1 MNLNSEGFLDGLL
14 SFFPNSSVAGFE
26 HLLPYAVELLVSLA
40 IIDIATTWTLY
51 DGQFKLSQ
59 ICTKIIKYGFFFFLV
74 YNLPTMIDM
83 IAESF
88 KIAGLTAAGIDT
100 QADFIMPS
108 ALLDKGFAAC
118 GNVWESYSVTNTP
131 AGTIIVT
138 IIAMALTLG
147 AFFFIALQVL
157 LTQIELYIFAGLAV
171 ILVPFG
177 ALGYTSFLFQRVVSA
192 VFSFSVK
199 LMVMYFLVGLV
210 NANIGDVSNFLATGQ
225 GANGTA
231 QASTLAVMIKHSL
244 SMLTLGLIVWKVP
257 ELAANIMSGNPTFT
271 AGGAIGTMAG
281 LATGTAGKLG
291 AAAGV
296 GKLLGSNV
304 ASSYRENG
312 KLGQA
317 LGKGSL
323 KTLGATLGSYAVNT
337 RIGKAATEGFNQYS
351 DNKANTPPKWFRNFE
366 DNIDNNLRKS
376 IDSNFG
382 KAVNNSIGNAI
393 SAKVAKANSEWIR
406 SGENV
411 QNFGSTEN
419 AKKTSNKND
428 YKF

>member
-1 MNLNSEGFLDGLL
+1 MNLNNDGFLDALL
-14 SFFPNSSVAGFE
+14 GFFAASSTAGFQ
-26 HLLPYAVELLVSLA
+26 HLLPYAAELLISLA

-59 ICTKIIKYGFFFFLV
+59 ICTKIIKYGFFFFLL
-74 YNLPTMIDM
+74 YNLPTMINM
-83 IAESF
+83 ITTSF
-88 KIAGLTAAGIDT
+88 KIAGLTAAGIDHQT
-100 QADFIMPS
+100 NFISPS
-108 ALLDKGFAAC
+108 ALLDKGFSAC

-199 LMVMYFLVGLV
+199 LMVMYFIVGLV

-225 GANGTA
+225 DANGAT
-231 QASTLAVMIKHSL
+231 QASTLSVMIKHSL

-271 AGGAIGTMAG
+271 AGGAIGSMTG
-281 LATGTAGKLG
+281 LATGTAAKLG

-296 GKLLGSNV
+296 GKLAASNFKNDFIQ
-304 ASSYRENG
+304 NG
-312 KLGQA
+312 YQPGNA
-317 LGKGSL
+317 LTSATL
-323 KTLGATLGSYAVNT
+323 KTLGATLGSYAVNS

-351 DNKANTPPKWFRNFE
+351 DNKANTPPKWFRDFE
-366 DNIDNNLRKS
+366 DAHFNN
-376 IDSNFG
+376 
-382 KAVNNSIGNAI
+382 
-393 SAKVAKANSEWIR
+393 
-406 SGENV
+406 
-411 QNFGSTEN
+411 
-419 AKKTSNKND
+419 KK
-428 YKF
+428 

>member
-1 MNLNSEGFLDGLL
+1 MNLNSDAFLDGLL
-14 SFFPNSSVAGFE
+14 NFFTLSSLNGFE
-26 HLLPYAVELLVSLA
+26 HLLPYAVELLISLA

-74 YNLPTMIDM
+74 YNMPTMIDM
-83 IAESF
+83 ITESF
-88 KIAGLTAAGIDT
+88 KIAGLTAAGIDA
-100 QADFIMPS
+100 QANFITPS
-108 ALLDKGFAAC
+108 ALLDKGFSAC

-199 LMVMYFLVGLV
+199 LMVMYFIVGLV

-225 GANGTA
+225 DANGAA
-231 QASTLAVMIKHSL
+231 QASTLSVMIKHSL
-244 SMLTLGLIVWKVP
+244 SMLTLGLIVWKIP
-257 ELAANIMSGNPTFT
+257 ELAANIMSGNPIFT
-271 AGGAIGTMAG
+271 AGGAIGSMTG
-281 LATGTAGKLG
+281 LATAAAGKMG

-304 ASSYRENG
+304 ASSYRDNG
-312 KLGQA
+312 KIGQA

-323 KTLGATLGSYAVNT
+323 KTLGATLGSYAANT
-337 RIGKAATEGFNQYS
+337 RIGRAATEGFNQYS

-366 DNIDNNLRKS
+366 DNMESNLKGSIDNHV
-376 IDSNFG
+376 G
-382 KAVNNSIGNAI
+382 KAVNS
-393 SAKVAKANSEWIR
+393 SVANANSEWAR
-406 SGENV
+406 AGEKV
-411 QNFGSTEN
+411 RNFGNTED
-419 AKKTSNKND
+419 AEKTSNKSD

>member
-1 MNLNSEGFLDGLL
+1 MNLNSDAFLDGLL
-14 SFFPNSSVAGFE
+14 NFFTLSSLNGFE
-26 HLLPYAVELLVSLA
+26 HLLPYAVEVLISLA

-74 YNLPTMIDM
+74 YNMPTMIDM
-83 IAESF
+83 ITESF
-88 KIAGLTAAGIDT
+88 KIAGLTAAGIDA
-100 QADFIMPS
+100 QANFITPS
-108 ALLDKGFAAC
+108 ALLDKGFSAC

-199 LMVMYFLVGLV
+199 LMVMYFIVGLV

-225 GANGTA
+225 DANGAA
-231 QASTLAVMIKHSL
+231 QASTLSVMIKHSL

-271 AGGAIGTMAG
+271 AGGAIGSMTG
-281 LATGTAGKLG
+281 LATAAAGKMG

-304 ASSYRENG
+304 ASSYRDNG
-312 KLGQA
+312 KIGQA

-323 KTLGATLGSYAVNT
+323 KTLGSTLGSYAVNT
-337 RIGKAATEGFNQYS
+337 RIGRAATEGFNQYS
-351 DNKANTPPKWFRNFE
+351 DNKANTPPKWFRDFE
-366 DNIDNNLRKS
+366 DNMDRNLKGSIDNHV
-376 IDSNFG
+376 G
-382 KAVNNSIGNAI
+382 KAVNS
-393 SAKVAKANSEWIR
+393 SVANANSEWAR
-406 SGENV
+406 AGEKV
-411 QNFGSTEN
+411 QNFGNKEDVE
-419 AKKTSNKND
+419 KTSNKHD

>member
-1 MNLNSEGFLDGLL
+1 MNLNSDAFLDGLL
-14 SFFPNSSVAGFE
+14 NFFTLSSLNGFE
-26 HLLPYAVELLVSLA
+26 HLLPYAVELLISLA

-74 YNLPTMIDM
+74 YNMPTMIDM
-83 IAESF
+83 ITESF
-88 KIAGLTAAGIDT
+88 KIAGLTAAGIDA
-100 QADFIMPS
+100 QANFITPS
-108 ALLDKGFAAC
+108 ALLDKGFSAC

-199 LMVMYFLVGLV
+199 LMVMYFIVGLV

-225 GANGTA
+225 DANGAA
-231 QASTLAVMIKHSL
+231 QASTLSVMIKHSL

-271 AGGAIGTMAG
+271 AGGAIGSMTG
-281 LATGTAGKLG
+281 LATAAAGKMG

-304 ASSYRENG
+304 ASSYRDNG
-312 KLGQA
+312 KIGQA

-323 KTLGATLGSYAVNT
+323 KTLGSTLGSYAVNT
-337 RIGKAATEGFNQYS
+337 RIGRAATEGFNQYS
-351 DNKANTPPKWFRNFE
+351 DNKANTPPKWFRDFE
-366 DNIDNNLRKS
+366 DNMDRNLKGSIDNHV
-376 IDSNFG
+376 G
-382 KAVNNSIGNAI
+382 KAVNS
-393 SAKVAKANSEWIR
+393 SVANANSEWAR
-406 SGENV
+406 AGEKV
-411 QNFGSTEN
+411 QNFGNKEDVE
-419 AKKTSNKND
+419 KTSNKHD

>member
-1 MNLNSEGFLDGLL
+1 MNLNNDSFLDGLL
-14 SFFPNSSVAGFE
+14 GFFATSSIAGFQ
-26 HLLPYAVELLVSLA
+26 HLLPYAAELLISLA

-59 ICTKIIKYGFFFFLV
+59 ICTKIIKYGFFFFLL
-74 YNLPTMIDM
+74 YNLPTMINM
-83 IAESF
+83 ITTSF
-88 KIAGLTAAGIDT
+88 KIAGLTAAGIDH
-100 QADFIMPS
+100 QANFISPS
-108 ALLDKGFAAC
+108 ALLDKGFSAC

-199 LMVMYFLVGLV
+199 LMVMYFIVGLV

-225 GANGTA
+225 DANGAA
-231 QASTLAVMIKHSL
+231 QASTLSVMIKHSL

-271 AGGAIGTMAG
+271 AGGAIGSMTG
-281 LATGTAGKLG
+281 LATAAAGKMG

-296 GKLLGSNV
+296 GKLLGSNITS
-304 ASSYRENG
+304 AYRENG
-312 KLGQA
+312 KIGQA

-323 KTLGATLGSYAVNT
+323 KTLGSTLGSYAVNT
-337 RIGKAATEGFNQYS
+337 RIGRAATEGFNQYS
-351 DNKANTPPKWFRNFE
+351 DNKANTPPKWFRDFE
-366 DNIDNNLRKS
+366 DNMDRNIKGSIDNHV
-376 IDSNFG
+376 D
-382 KAVNNSIGNAI
+382 KAVNNS
-393 SAKVAKANSEWIR
+393 VANANSEWAR
-406 SGENV
+406 AGEKV
-411 QNFGSTEN
+411 QNFGNTDN
-419 AKKTSNKND
+419 AEKTSNKND

>member
-1 MNLNSEGFLDGLL
+1 MNLNSDAFLDGLL
-14 SFFPNSSVAGFE
+14 NFFTLSSLNGFE
-26 HLLPYAVELLVSLA
+26 HLLPYAVELLISLA

-74 YNLPTMIDM
+74 YNMPTMIDM
-83 IAESF
+83 ITESF
-88 KIAGLTAAGIDT
+88 KIAGLTAAGIDA
-100 QADFIMPS
+100 QANFITPS
-108 ALLDKGFAAC
+108 ALLDKGFSAC

-138 IIAMALTLG
+138 IIAMALMLG

-199 LMVMYFLVGLV
+199 LMVMYFIVGLV

-225 GANGTA
+225 DANGST
-231 QASTLAVMIKHSL
+231 QASTLSVMIKHSL

-271 AGGAIGTMAG
+271 AGGAIGSMTG
-281 LATGTAGKLG
+281 LATAAAGKMG

-304 ASSYRENG
+304 ASSYRDNG
-312 KLGQA
+312 KIGQA

-323 KTLGATLGSYAVNT
+323 KTLGSTLGSYAVNT
-337 RIGKAATEGFNQYS
+337 RIGRAATEGFNQYS
-351 DNKANTPPKWFRNFE
+351 DNKANTPPKWFRDFE
-366 DNIDNNLRKS
+366 DAHFDN
-376 IDSNFG
+376 
-382 KAVNNSIGNAI
+382 
-393 SAKVAKANSEWIR
+393 
-406 SGENV
+406 
-411 QNFGSTEN
+411 
-419 AKKTSNKND
+419 KK
-428 YKF
+428 

>member
-1 MNLNSEGFLDGLL
+1 MNLNSDAFLDGLL
-14 SFFPNSSVAGFE
+14 NFFTLSSLNGFE
-26 HLLPYAVELLVSLA
+26 HLLPYAVELLISLA

-74 YNLPTMIDM
+74 YNMPTMIDM
-83 IAESF
+83 ITESF
-88 KIAGLTAAGIDT
+88 KIAGLTAAGIDA
-100 QADFIMPS
+100 QANFITPS
-108 ALLDKGFAAC
+108 ALLDKGFSAC

-199 LMVMYFLVGLV
+199 LMVMYFIVGLV

-225 GANGTA
+225 DANGAA
-231 QASTLAVMIKHSL
+231 QASTLSAMIKHSL
-244 SMLTLGLIVWKVP
+244 SMLTLGLIVWKIP

-271 AGGAIGTMAG
+271 AGGVIGSMTG
-281 LATGTAGKLG
+281 LATAAAGKMG

-304 ASSYRENG
+304 ASSYRDNG
-312 KLGQA
+312 KIGQA

-323 KTLGATLGSYAVNT
+323 KTLGATLGSYAANT
-337 RIGKAATEGFNQYS
+337 RIGRAATEGFNQYS

-366 DNIDNNLRKS
+366 DNMESNLKGSIDNHV
-376 IDSNFG
+376 G
-382 KAVNNSIGNAI
+382 KAVNS
-393 SAKVAKANSEWIR
+393 SVANANSEWAR
-406 SGENV
+406 AGEKV
-411 QNFGSTEN
+411 RNFGNTED
-419 AKKTSNKND
+419 AEKTSNKSD

>member
-1 MNLNSEGFLDGLL
+1 MNLNNDGFLDALL
-14 SFFPNSSVAGFE
+14 GFFAASSTAGFQ
-26 HLLPYAVELLVSLA
+26 HLLPYAAELLISLA

-59 ICTKIIKYGFFFFLV
+59 ICTKIIKYGFFFFLL
-74 YNLPTMIDM
+74 YNLPTMINM
-83 IAESF
+83 ITTSF
-88 KIAGLTAAGIDT
+88 KIAGLTAAGIDH
-100 QADFIMPS
+100 QANFISPS
-108 ALLDKGFAAC
+108 ALLDKGFSAC

-199 LMVMYFLVGLV
+199 LMVMYFIVGLV

-225 GANGTA
+225 DANGAA
-231 QASTLAVMIKHSL
+231 QASTLSVMIKHSL

-271 AGGAIGTMAG
+271 AGGAIGSMTG
-281 LATGTAGKLG
+281 LATAAAGKMG

-304 ASSYRENG
+304 ASSYRDNG
-312 KLGQA
+312 KIGQA

-323 KTLGATLGSYAVNT
+323 KTLGSTLGSYAVNT
-337 RIGKAATEGFNQYS
+337 RIGRAATEGFNQYS
-351 DNKANTPPKWFRNFE
+351 DNKANTPPKWFRDFE
-366 DNIDNNLRKS
+366 DAHFDN
-376 IDSNFG
+376 
-382 KAVNNSIGNAI
+382 
-393 SAKVAKANSEWIR
+393 
-406 SGENV
+406 
-411 QNFGSTEN
+411 
-419 AKKTSNKND
+419 KK
-428 YKF
+428 

>member
-1 MNLNSEGFLDGLL
+1 MNLNNDSFLDGLL
-14 SFFPNSSVAGFE
+14 GFFATSSIAGFQ
-26 HLLPYAVELLVSLA
+26 HLLPYAAELLISLA

-59 ICTKIIKYGFFFFLV
+59 ICTKIIKYGFFFFLL
-74 YNLPTMIDM
+74 YNLPTMINM
-83 IAESF
+83 ITTSF
-88 KIAGLTAAGIDT
+88 KIAGLTAAGIDH
-100 QADFIMPS
+100 QANFISPS
-108 ALLDKGFAAC
+108 ALLDKGFSAC

-199 LMVMYFLVGLV
+199 LMVMYFIVGLV

-225 GANGTA
+225 DANGAA
-231 QASTLAVMIKHSL
+231 QASTLSAMIKHSL
-244 SMLTLGLIVWKVP
+244 SMLTLGLIVWKIP

-271 AGGAIGTMAG
+271 AGGVIGSMTG
-281 LATGTAGKLG
+281 LATAAAGKMG

-304 ASSYRENG
+304 ASSYRDNG
-312 KLGQA
+312 KIGQA

-323 KTLGATLGSYAVNT
+323 KTLGATLGSYAANT
-337 RIGKAATEGFNQYS
+337 RIGRAATEGFNQYS

-366 DNIDNNLRKS
+366 DNMESNLKGSIDNHV
-376 IDSNFG
+376 G
-382 KAVNNSIGNAI
+382 KAVNS
-393 SAKVAKANSEWIR
+393 SVANANSEWAR
-406 SGENV
+406 AGEKV
-411 QNFGSTEN
+411 RNFGNTED
-419 AKKTSNKND
+419 AEKTSNKSD

>member
-1 MNLNSEGFLDGLL
+1 MNLNSDAFLDGLL
-14 SFFPNSSVAGFE
+14 NFFTLSSLNGFE
-26 HLLPYAVELLVSLA
+26 HLLPYAVELLISLA

-74 YNLPTMIDM
+74 YNMPTMIDM
-83 IAESF
+83 ITESF
-88 KIAGLTAAGIDT
+88 KIAGLTAAGIDA
-100 QADFIMPS
+100 QANFITPS
-108 ALLDKGFAAC
+108 ALLDKGFSAC

-157 LTQIELYIFAGLAV
+157 LTQIELYIFTGLAV

-199 LMVMYFLVGLV
+199 LMVMYFIVGLV

-225 GANGTA
+225 DANGAA
-231 QASTLAVMIKHSL
+231 QASTLSVMIKHSL
-244 SMLTLGLIVWKVP
+244 SMLTLGLIVWKIP

-271 AGGAIGTMAG
+271 AGGAIGSMTG
-281 LATGTAGKLG
+281 LATAAAGKMG

-304 ASSYRENG
+304 ASSYRDNG
-312 KLGQA
+312 KIGQA

-323 KTLGATLGSYAVNT
+323 KTLGATLGSYAANT
-337 RIGKAATEGFNQYS
+337 RIGRAATEGFNQYS

-366 DNIDNNLRKS
+366 DNMESNLKGSIDNHV
-376 IDSNFG
+376 G
-382 KAVNNSIGNAI
+382 KAVNS
-393 SAKVAKANSEWIR
+393 SVANANSEWAR
-406 SGENV
+406 AGEKV
-411 QNFGSTEN
+411 RNFGNTED
-419 AKKTSNKND
+419 AEKTSNKSD

>member
-1 MNLNSEGFLDGLL
+1 MNLNSDAFLDGLL
-14 SFFPNSSVAGFE
+14 NFFTLSSLNGFE
-26 HLLPYAVELLVSLA
+26 HLLPYAVELLISLA

-74 YNLPTMIDM
+74 YNMPTMIDM
-83 IAESF
+83 ITESF
-88 KIAGLTAAGIDT
+88 KIAGLTAAGIDA
-100 QADFIMPS
+100 QANFITPS
-108 ALLDKGFAAC
+108 ALLDKGFSAC

-157 LTQIELYIFAGLAV
+157 LTQIELYIFVGLAV

-199 LMVMYFLVGLV
+199 LMVMYFIVGLV

-225 GANGTA
+225 DANGAA
-231 QASTLAVMIKHSL
+231 QASTLSVMIKHSL

-271 AGGAIGTMAG
+271 AGGAIGSMTG
-281 LATGTAGKLG
+281 LATAAAGKMG

-304 ASSYRENG
+304 ASSYRDNG
-312 KLGQA
+312 KIGQA

-323 KTLGATLGSYAVNT
+323 KTLGSTLGSYAVNT
-337 RIGKAATEGFNQYS
+337 RIGRAATEGFNQYS
-351 DNKANTPPKWFRNFE
+351 DNKANTPPKWFRDFE
-366 DNIDNNLRKS
+366 DNMDRNLKGSIDNHV
-376 IDSNFG
+376 G
-382 KAVNNSIGNAI
+382 KAVNS
-393 SAKVAKANSEWIR
+393 SVANANSEWAR
-406 SGENV
+406 AGEKV
-411 QNFGSTEN
+411 QNFGNKEDVE
-419 AKKTSNKND
+419 KTSNKHD

>member
-1 MNLNSEGFLDGLL
+1 MNLNSDAFLDGLL
-14 SFFPNSSVAGFE
+14 NFFTLSSLNGFE
-26 HLLPYAVELLVSLA
+26 HLLPYAVELLISLA

-74 YNLPTMIDM
+74 YNMPTMIDM
-83 IAESF
+83 ITESF
-88 KIAGLTAAGIDT
+88 KIAGLTAAGIDA
-100 QADFIMPS
+100 QANFITPS
-108 ALLDKGFAAC
+108 ALLDKGFSAC

-199 LMVMYFLVGLV
+199 LMVMYFIVGLV

-225 GANGTA
+225 DANGAA
-231 QASTLAVMIKHSL
+231 QASTLSVMIKHSL
-244 SMLTLGLIVWKVP
+244 SMLTLGLIVWKIP

-271 AGGAIGTMAG
+271 AGGAIGSMTG
-281 LATGTAGKLG
+281 LATAAAGKMG

-304 ASSYRENG
+304 ASSYRDNG
-312 KLGQA
+312 KIGQA

-323 KTLGATLGSYAVNT
+323 KTLGATLGSYAANT
-337 RIGKAATEGFNQYS
+337 RIGRAATEGFNQYS

-366 DNIDNNLRKS
+366 YNMESNLKGSIDNHV
-376 IDSNFG
+376 G
-382 KAVNNSIGNAI
+382 KAVNS
-393 SAKVAKANSEWIR
+393 SVANANSEWAR
-406 SGENV
+406 AGEKV
-411 QNFGSTEN
+411 RNFGNTED
-419 AKKTSNKND
+419 AEKTSNKSD

>member
-1 MNLNSEGFLDGLL
+1 MNLNSDAFLDGLL
-14 SFFPNSSVAGFE
+14 NFFTLSSLNGFE
-26 HLLPYAVELLVSLA
+26 HLLPYAVELLISLA

-74 YNLPTMIDM
+74 YNMPTMIDM
-83 IAESF
+83 ITESF
-88 KIAGLTAAGIDT
+88 KIAGLTAAGIDA
-100 QADFIMPS
+100 QANFITPS
-108 ALLDKGFAAC
+108 ALLDKGFSAC

-199 LMVMYFLVGLV
+199 LMVMYFIVGLV

-225 GANGTA
+225 DANGAA
-231 QASTLAVMIKHSL
+231 QASTLSVMIKHSL
-244 SMLTLGLIVWKVP
+244 SMLTLGLIVWKIP

-271 AGGAIGTMAG
+271 AGGAIGSMTG
-281 LATGTAGKLG
+281 LATAAAGKMG
-291 AAAGV
+291 AAAGI

-304 ASSYRENG
+304 ASSYRDNG
-312 KLGQA
+312 KIGQA

-323 KTLGATLGSYAVNT
+323 KTLGATLGSYAANT
-337 RIGKAATEGFNQYS
+337 RIGRAATEGFNQYS

-366 DNIDNNLRKS
+366 DNMESNLKGSIDNHV
-376 IDSNFG
+376 G
-382 KAVNNSIGNAI
+382 KAVNS
-393 SAKVAKANSEWIR
+393 SVANANSEWER
-406 SGENV
+406 AGEKV
-411 QNFGSTEN
+411 RNFGNTED
-419 AKKTSNKND
+419 AEKTSNKSD

>member
-1 MNLNSEGFLDGLL
+1 MNLNNDSFLDGLL
-14 SFFPNSSVAGFE
+14 GFFATSSIAGFQ
-26 HLLPYAVELLVSLA
+26 HLLPYAAELLISLA

-59 ICTKIIKYGFFFFLV
+59 ICTKIIKYGFFFFLL
-74 YNLPTMIDM
+74 YNLPTMINM
-83 IAESF
+83 ITTSF
-88 KIAGLTAAGIDT
+88 KIAGLTAAGIDA
-100 QADFIMPS
+100 QANFITPS
-108 ALLDKGFAAC
+108 ALLDKGFSAC

-199 LMVMYFLVGLV
+199 LMVMYFIVGLV

-225 GANGTA
+225 DANGAA
-231 QASTLAVMIKHSL
+231 QASTLSVMIKHSL
-244 SMLTLGLIVWKVP
+244 SMLTLGLIVWKIP

-271 AGGAIGTMAG
+271 AGGAIGSMTG
-281 LATGTAGKLG
+281 LATAAAGKMG
-291 AAAGV
+291 AAAGI

-304 ASSYRENG
+304 ASSYRDNG
-312 KLGQA
+312 KIGQA

-323 KTLGATLGSYAVNT
+323 KTLGATLGSYAANT
-337 RIGKAATEGFNQYS
+337 RIGRAATEGFNQYS

-366 DNIDNNLRKS
+366 DNMESNLKGSIDNHV
-376 IDSNFG
+376 G
-382 KAVNNSIGNAI
+382 KAVNS
-393 SAKVAKANSEWIR
+393 SVANANSEWER
-406 SGENV
+406 AGEKV
-411 QNFGSTEN
+411 RNFGNTED
-419 AKKTSNKND
+419 AEKTSNKSD

>member
-1 MNLNSEGFLDGLL
+1 MNLNNDGFLDALL
-14 SFFPNSSVAGFE
+14 GFFAASSTAGFQ
-26 HLLPYAVELLVSLA
+26 HLLPYAAELLISLA

-59 ICTKIIKYGFFFFLV
+59 ICTKIIKYGFFFFLL
-74 YNLPTMIDM
+74 YNLPTMINM
-83 IAESF
+83 ITTSF
-88 KIAGLTAAGIDT
+88 KIAGLTAAGIDHQT
-100 QADFIMPS
+100 NFISPS
-108 ALLDKGFAAC
+108 ALLDKGFSAC

-199 LMVMYFLVGLV
+199 LMVMYFIVGLV

-225 GANGTA
+225 DANGAA
-231 QASTLAVMIKHSL
+231 QASTLSVMIKHSL

-271 AGGAIGTMAG
+271 AGGAIGSMTG
-281 LATGTAGKLG
+281 LATGTAAKLG

-296 GKLLGSNV
+296 GKLAASNFKNDFIQ
-304 ASSYRENG
+304 NG
-312 KLGQA
+312 YQPGNA
-317 LGKGSL
+317 LTSATL
-323 KTLGATLGSYAVNT
+323 KTLGATLGSYAVNS

-351 DNKANTPPKWFRNFE
+351 DNKANTPPKWFRDFE
-366 DNIDNNLRKS
+366 DAHFNN
-376 IDSNFG
+376 
-382 KAVNNSIGNAI
+382 
-393 SAKVAKANSEWIR
+393 
-406 SGENV
+406 
-411 QNFGSTEN
+411 
-419 AKKTSNKND
+419 KK
-428 YKF
+428 

>member
-1 MNLNSEGFLDGLL
+1 MNLNSDAFLDGLL
-14 SFFPNSSVAGFE
+14 NFFTLSSLNGFE
-26 HLLPYAVELLVSLA
+26 HLLPYAVELLISLA

-74 YNLPTMIDM
+74 YNMPTMIDM
-83 IAESF
+83 ITESF
-88 KIAGLTAAGIDT
+88 KIAGLTAAGIDA
-100 QADFIMPS
+100 QANFITPS
-108 ALLDKGFAAC
+108 ALLDKGFSAC

-199 LMVMYFLVGLV
+199 LMVMYFIVGLV

-225 GANGTA
+225 DANGAA
-231 QASTLAVMIKHSL
+231 QASTLSLMIKHSL

-271 AGGAIGTMAG
+271 AGGAIGSMTG
-281 LATGTAGKLG
+281 LATAAAGKMG

-304 ASSYRENG
+304 ASSYRDNG
-312 KLGQA
+312 KIGQA

-323 KTLGATLGSYAVNT
+323 KTLGSTLGSYAVNT
-337 RIGKAATEGFNQYS
+337 RIGRAATEGFNQYS

-366 DNIDNNLRKS
+366 DNMESNLKGSIDNHV
-376 IDSNFG
+376 G
-382 KAVNNSIGNAI
+382 KAVNS
-393 SAKVAKANSEWIR
+393 SVANANSEWAR
-406 SGENV
+406 AEEKV
-411 QNFGSTEN
+411 RNFGNTED
-419 AKKTSNKND
+419 AEKASNKND

>member
-1 MNLNSEGFLDGLL
+1 MNLNSDAFLDGLL
-14 SFFPNSSVAGFE
+14 NFFTLSSLNGFE
-26 HLLPYAVELLVSLA
+26 HLLPYAVELLISLA

-74 YNLPTMIDM
+74 YNMPTMIDM
-83 IAESF
+83 ITESF
-88 KIAGLTAAGIDT
+88 KIAGLTAAGIDA
-100 QADFIMPS
+100 QANFITPS
-108 ALLDKGFAAC
+108 ALLDKGFSAC

-199 LMVMYFLVGLV
+199 LMVMYFIVGLV

-225 GANGTA
+225 DANGAA
-231 QASTLAVMIKHSL
+231 QASTLSVMIKHSL
-244 SMLTLGLIVWKVP
+244 SMLTLGLIVWKIP

-271 AGGAIGTMAG
+271 AGGAIGSMTG
-281 LATGTAGKLG
+281 LATAAAGKMG

-304 ASSYRENG
+304 ASSYRDNG
-312 KLGQA
+312 KIGQA

-323 KTLGATLGSYAVNT
+323 KTLGATLGSYAANT
-337 RIGKAATEGFNQYS
+337 RIGRAATEGFNQYS

-366 DNIDNNLRKS
+366 DNMESNLKGSIDNHV
-376 IDSNFG
+376 G
-382 KAVNNSIGNAI
+382 KAVNS
-393 SAKVAKANSEWIR
+393 SVANANSEWER
-406 SGENV
+406 AGEKV
-411 QNFGSTEN
+411 RNFGNTED
-419 AKKTSNKND
+419 AEKTSNKSD

>member
-1 MNLNSEGFLDGLL
+1 MNLNSDTFLDGLL
-14 SFFPNSSVAGFE
+14 NFFTVSSLNGFE
-26 HLLPYAVELLVSLA
+26 HLLPYAIELLISLA

-74 YNLPTMIDM
+74 YNMPTMIDM
-83 IAESF
+83 ITESF
-88 KIAGLTAAGIDT
+88 KIAGLTAAGIDS
-100 QADFIMPS
+100 QADFITPS
-108 ALLDKGFAAC
+108 ALLDKGFSAC
-118 GNVWESYSVTNTP
+118 GNVWDSYSVTNTP

-138 IIAMALTLG
+138 VIAMSLTLG

-199 LMVMYFLVGLV
+199 LMIMYFIVGLV

-225 GANGTA
+225 DANGAT
-231 QASTLAVMIKHSL
+231 QASTLSAMIKHSL

-257 ELAANIMSGNPTFT
+257 DLAANVMSGNPTFT
-271 AGGAIGTMAG
+271 VGGAIGSMTG
-281 LATGTAGKLG
+281 VATAAAGKVG
-291 AAAGV
+291 AATGV

-304 ASSYRENG
+304 ASAYRDNG
-312 KLGQA
+312 KIGQS

-323 KTLGATLGSYAVNT
+323 KTIGATLGSYAVNT
-337 RIGKAATEGFNQYS
+337 RIGRAATEGFNQYS
-351 DNKANTPPKWFRNFE
+351 DNKATTPPKWFRDFE
-366 DNIDNNLRKS
+366 ETH
-376 IDSNFG
+376 F
-382 KAVNNSIGNAI
+382 NS
-393 SAKVAKANSEWIR
+393 
-406 SGENV
+406 
-411 QNFGSTEN
+411 
-419 AKKTSNKND
+419 KK
-428 YKF
+428 

>member
-1 MNLNSEGFLDGLL
+1 MNLNNDSFLDGLL
-14 SFFPNSSVAGFE
+14 GFFATSSIAGFQ
-26 HLLPYAVELLVSLA
+26 HLLPYAAELLISLA

-59 ICTKIIKYGFFFFLV
+59 ICTKIIKYGFFFFLL
-74 YNLPTMIDM
+74 YNLPTMINM
-83 IAESF
+83 ITTSF
-88 KIAGLTAAGIDT
+88 KIAGLTAAGIDH
-100 QADFIMPS
+100 QANFISPS
-108 ALLDKGFAAC
+108 ALLDKGFSAC

-199 LMVMYFLVGLV
+199 LMVMYFIVGLV

-225 GANGTA
+225 DANGAA
-231 QASTLAVMIKHSL
+231 QASTLSVMIKHSL

-257 ELAANIMSGNPTFT
+257 ELAANIMSGTPTFT
-271 AGGAIGTMAG
+271 AGGAIGSMTG
-281 LATGTAGKLG
+281 LATGTAAKLG

-296 GKLLGSNV
+296 GKLAASNFKNDFIQ
-304 ASSYRENG
+304 NG
-312 KLGQA
+312 YQPGNA
-317 LGKGSL
+317 LTSATL
-323 KTLGATLGSYAVNT
+323 KTLGATLGSYAVNS

-351 DNKANTPPKWFRNFE
+351 DNKANTPPKWFRDFE
-366 DNIDNNLRKS
+366 DAHFNN
-376 IDSNFG
+376 
-382 KAVNNSIGNAI
+382 
-393 SAKVAKANSEWIR
+393 
-406 SGENV
+406 
-411 QNFGSTEN
+411 
-419 AKKTSNKND
+419 KK
-428 YKF
+428 

>member
-1 MNLNSEGFLDGLL
+1 MNLNNDSFLDGLL
-14 SFFPNSSVAGFE
+14 GFFATSSIAGFQ
-26 HLLPYAVELLVSLA
+26 HLLPYAAELLISLA

-59 ICTKIIKYGFFFFLV
+59 ICTKIIKYGFFFFLL
-74 YNLPTMIDM
+74 YNLPTMINM
-83 IAESF
+83 ITTSF
-88 KIAGLTAAGIDT
+88 KIAGLTAAGIDH
-100 QADFIMPS
+100 QANFISPS
-108 ALLDKGFAAC
+108 ALLDKGFSAC

-199 LMVMYFLVGLV
+199 LMVMYFIVGLV

-225 GANGTA
+225 DANGAA
-231 QASTLAVMIKHSL
+231 QASTLSVMIKHSL

-271 AGGAIGTMAG
+271 AGGAIGSMTG
-281 LATGTAGKLG
+281 LATAAAGKMG

-304 ASSYRENG
+304 ASSYRDNG
-312 KLGQA
+312 KIGQA

-323 KTLGATLGSYAVNT
+323 KTLGSTLGSYAVNT
-337 RIGKAATEGFNQYS
+337 RIGRAATEGFNQYS
-351 DNKANTPPKWFRNFE
+351 DNKANTPPKWFRDFE
-366 DNIDNNLRKS
+366 DNMDRNLKGSIDNHV
-376 IDSNFG
+376 G
-382 KAVNNSIGNAI
+382 KAVNS
-393 SAKVAKANSEWIR
+393 SVANANSEWAR
-406 SGENV
+406 AGEKV
-411 QNFGSTEN
+411 QNFGNKEDVE
-419 AKKTSNKND
+419 KTSNKHD

>member
-1 MNLNSEGFLDGLL
+1 MNLNSDAFLDGLL
-14 SFFPNSSVAGFE
+14 NFFTLSSLNGFE
-26 HLLPYAVELLVSLA
+26 HLLPYAVELLISLA

-74 YNLPTMIDM
+74 YNMPTMIDM
-83 IAESF
+83 ITESF
-88 KIAGLTAAGIDT
+88 KIAGLTAAGIDA
-100 QADFIMPS
+100 QANFITPS
-108 ALLDKGFAAC
+108 ALLDKGFSAC

-199 LMVMYFLVGLV
+199 LMVMYFIVGLV

-225 GANGTA
+225 DTNGAA
-231 QASTLAVMIKHSL
+231 QASTLSVMIKHSL

-271 AGGAIGTMAG
+271 AGGAIGSMTG
-281 LATGTAGKLG
+281 LATAAAGKMG

-304 ASSYRENG
+304 ASSYRDNG
-312 KLGQA
+312 KIGQA

-323 KTLGATLGSYAVNT
+323 KTLGSTLGSYAVNT
-337 RIGKAATEGFNQYS
+337 RIGRAATEGFNQYS
-351 DNKANTPPKWFRNFE
+351 DNKANTPPKWFRDFE
-366 DNIDNNLRKS
+366 DNMDRNLKGSIDNHV
-376 IDSNFG
+376 G
-382 KAVNNSIGNAI
+382 KAVNS
-393 SAKVAKANSEWIR
+393 SVANANSEWAR
-406 SGENV
+406 AGEKV
-411 QNFGSTEN
+411 QNFGNKEDVE
-419 AKKTSNKND
+419 KTSNKHD

>member
-1 MNLNSEGFLDGLL
+1 MNLNSDAFLDGLL
-14 SFFPNSSVAGFE
+14 NFFTLSSLNGFE
-26 HLLPYAVELLVSLA
+26 HLLPYAVELLISLA

-74 YNLPTMIDM
+74 YNMPTMIDM
-83 IAESF
+83 ITESF
-88 KIAGLTAAGIDT
+88 KIAGLTAAGIDA
-100 QADFIMPS
+100 QENFITPS
-108 ALLDKGFAAC
+108 ALLDKGFSAC

-199 LMVMYFLVGLV
+199 LMVMYFIVGLV

-225 GANGTA
+225 DANGAA
-231 QASTLAVMIKHSL
+231 QASTLSVMIKHSL

-257 ELAANIMSGNPTFT
+257 ELAANIMSGTPTFT
-271 AGGAIGTMAG
+271 AGGAIGAMSG
-281 LATGTAGKLG
+281 LATGTAAKLG
-291 AAAGV
+291 AAAGI
-296 GKLLGSNV
+296 GKLAASNLKNDFIQ
-304 ASSYRENG
+304 NG
-312 KLGQA
+312 YQPGNA
-317 LGKGSL
+317 LTSAAL
-323 KTLGATLGSYAVNT
+323 KTLGATLGSYAVNS
-337 RIGKAATEGFNQYS
+337 RVGKAATESFNQYS

-366 DNIDNNLRKS
+366 DNMESNLKGSIDNHV
-376 IDSNFG
+376 G
-382 KAVNNSIGNAI
+382 KAVNS
-393 SAKVAKANSEWIR
+393 SVANANSEWAR
-406 SGENV
+406 AGEKV
-411 QNFGSTEN
+411 RNFGNTED
-419 AKKTSNKND
+419 AEKTSNKSD

>member
-1 MNLNSEGFLDGLL
+1 MNLNNDSFLDGLL
-14 SFFPNSSVAGFE
+14 GFFATSSIAGFQ
-26 HLLPYAVELLVSLA
+26 HLLPYAAELLISLA

-59 ICTKIIKYGFFFFLV
+59 ICTKIIKYGFFFFLL
-74 YNLPTMIDM
+74 YNLPTMINM
-83 IAESF
+83 ITTSF
-88 KIAGLTAAGIDT
+88 KIAGLTAAGIDH
-100 QADFIMPS
+100 QANFISPS
-108 ALLDKGFAAC
+108 ALLDKGFSAC

-199 LMVMYFLVGLV
+199 LMVMYFIVGLV

-225 GANGTA
+225 DANGAA
-231 QASTLAVMIKHSL
+231 QASTLSVMIKHSL
-244 SMLTLGLIVWKVP
+244 SMLTLGLIVWKIP

-271 AGGAIGTMAG
+271 AGGAIGSMTG
-281 LATGTAGKLG
+281 LATGTAAKLG

-296 GKLLGSNV
+296 GKLAASNFKNDFIQ
-304 ASSYRENG
+304 NG
-312 KLGQA
+312 YQPGNA
-317 LGKGSL
+317 LTSATL
-323 KTLGATLGSYAVNT
+323 KTLGATLGSYAVNS

-351 DNKANTPPKWFRNFE
+351 DNKANTPPKWFRDFE
-366 DNIDNNLRKS
+366 DAHFNN
-376 IDSNFG
+376 
-382 KAVNNSIGNAI
+382 
-393 SAKVAKANSEWIR
+393 
-406 SGENV
+406 
-411 QNFGSTEN
+411 
-419 AKKTSNKND
+419 KK
-428 YKF
+428 

>member
-1 MNLNSEGFLDGLL
+1 MNLNSDAFLDGLL
-14 SFFPNSSVAGFE
+14 NFFTLSSLNGFE
-26 HLLPYAVELLVSLA
+26 HLLPYAVELLISLA

-74 YNLPTMIDM
+74 YNMPTMIDM
-83 IAESF
+83 ITESF
-88 KIAGLTAAGIDT
+88 KIAGLTAAGIDA
-100 QADFIMPS
+100 QANFITPS
-108 ALLDKGFAAC
+108 ALLDKGFSAC

-199 LMVMYFLVGLV
+199 LMVMYFIVGLV

-225 GANGTA
+225 DANGAA
-231 QASTLAVMIKHSL
+231 QASTLSVMIKHSL

-271 AGGAIGTMAG
+271 AGGAIGSMTG
-281 LATGTAGKLG
+281 LATAAAGKMG

-304 ASSYRENG
+304 ASSYRDNG
-312 KLGQA
+312 KIGQA

-323 KTLGATLGSYAVNT
+323 KTLGATLGSYAANT
-337 RIGKAATEGFNQYS
+337 RIGRAATEGFNQYS

-366 DNIDNNLRKS
+366 DNMESNLKGSIDNHV
-376 IDSNFG
+376 G
-382 KAVNNSIGNAI
+382 KAVNS
-393 SAKVAKANSEWIR
+393 SVANANSEWAR
-406 SGENV
+406 AGEKV
-411 QNFGSTEN
+411 RNFGNTED
-419 AKKTSNKND
+419 AEKTSNKSD

>member
-1 MNLNSEGFLDGLL
+1 MNLNNDGFLDALL
-14 SFFPNSSVAGFE
+14 GFFAASSTAGFQN
-26 HLLPYAVELLVSLA
+26 LLPYAAELLISLA

-59 ICTKIIKYGFFFFLV
+59 ICTKIIKYGFFFFLL
-74 YNLPTMIDM
+74 YNLPTMINM
-83 IAESF
+83 ITTSF
-88 KIAGLTAAGIDT
+88 KIAGLTAAGIDHQT
-100 QADFIMPS
+100 NFISPS
-108 ALLDKGFAAC
+108 ALLDKGFSAC

-199 LMVMYFLVGLV
+199 LMVMYFIVGLV

-225 GANGTA
+225 DANGAA
-231 QASTLAVMIKHSL
+231 QASTLSVMIKHSL

-257 ELAANIMSGNPTFT
+257 ELAANIMSGTPTFT
-271 AGGAIGTMAG
+271 AGGAIGSMTG
-281 LATGTAGKLG
+281 LATGTAAKLG

-296 GKLLGSNV
+296 GKLAASNFKNDFIQ
-304 ASSYRENG
+304 NG
-312 KLGQA
+312 YQPGNA
-317 LGKGSL
+317 LTSATL
-323 KTLGATLGSYAVNT
+323 KTLGATLGSYAVNS

-351 DNKANTPPKWFRNFE
+351 DNKANTPPKWFRDFE
-366 DNIDNNLRKS
+366 DAHFDN
-376 IDSNFG
+376 
-382 KAVNNSIGNAI
+382 
-393 SAKVAKANSEWIR
+393 
-406 SGENV
+406 
-411 QNFGSTEN
+411 
-419 AKKTSNKND
+419 KK
-428 YKF
+428 

>member
-1 MNLNSEGFLDGLL
+1 MNLNNDSFLDGLL
-14 SFFPNSSVAGFE
+14 GFFATSSIAGFQ
-26 HLLPYAVELLVSLA
+26 HLLPYAAELLISLA

-59 ICTKIIKYGFFFFLV
+59 ICTKIIKYGFFFFLL
-74 YNLPTMIDM
+74 YNLPTMINM
-83 IAESF
+83 ITTSF
-88 KIAGLTAAGIDT
+88 KIAGLTAAGIDH
-100 QADFIMPS
+100 QANFISPS
-108 ALLDKGFAAC
+108 ALLDKGFSAC

-199 LMVMYFLVGLV
+199 LMVMYFIVGLV

-225 GANGTA
+225 DANGAA
-231 QASTLAVMIKHSL
+231 QASTLSVMIKHSL
-244 SMLTLGLIVWKVP
+244 SMLTLGLIVWKIP

-271 AGGAIGTMAG
+271 AGGAIGSMTG
-281 LATGTAGKLG
+281 LATAAAGKMG

-304 ASSYRENG
+304 ASSYRDNG
-312 KLGQA
+312 KIGQA

-323 KTLGATLGSYAVNT
+323 KTLGATLGSYAANT
-337 RIGKAATEGFNQYS
+337 RIGRAATEGFNQYS

-366 DNIDNNLRKS
+366 DNMESNLKGSIDNHV
-376 IDSNFG
+376 G
-382 KAVNNSIGNAI
+382 KAVNS
-393 SAKVAKANSEWIR
+393 SVANANSEWAR
-406 SGENV
+406 AGEKV
-411 QNFGSTEN
+411 RNFGNTED
-419 AKKTSNKND
+419 AEKTSNKSD

>member
-1 MNLNSEGFLDGLL
+1 MNLNSDAFLDGLL
-14 SFFPNSSVAGFE
+14 NFFTLSSLNGFE
-26 HLLPYAVELLVSLA
+26 HLLPYAVELLISLA

-74 YNLPTMIDM
+74 YNMPTMIDM
-83 IAESF
+83 ITESF
-88 KIAGLTAAGIDT
+88 KIAGLTAAGIDA
-100 QADFIMPS
+100 QANFITPS
-108 ALLDKGFAAC
+108 ALLDKGFSAC

-199 LMVMYFLVGLV
+199 LMVMYFIVGLV

-225 GANGTA
+225 DANGAA
-231 QASTLAVMIKHSL
+231 QASTLSVMIKHSL

-257 ELAANIMSGNPTFT
+257 ELAANIMSGTPTFT
-271 AGGAIGTMAG
+271 AGGAIGSMTG
-281 LATGTAGKLG
+281 LATGTAAKLG

-296 GKLLGSNV
+296 GKLAASNFKNDFIQ
-304 ASSYRENG
+304 NG
-312 KLGQA
+312 YQPGNA
-317 LGKGSL
+317 LTSATL
-323 KTLGATLGSYAVNT
+323 KTLGATLGSYAVNS

-351 DNKANTPPKWFRNFE
+351 DNKANTPPKWFRDFE
-366 DNIDNNLRKS
+366 DAHFNN
-376 IDSNFG
+376 
-382 KAVNNSIGNAI
+382 
-393 SAKVAKANSEWIR
+393 
-406 SGENV
+406 
-411 QNFGSTEN
+411 
-419 AKKTSNKND
+419 KK
-428 YKF
+428 

>member
-1 MNLNSEGFLDGLL
+1 MNLNNDSFLDGLL
-14 SFFPNSSVAGFE
+14 GFFATSSIAGFQ
-26 HLLPYAVELLVSLA
+26 HLLPYAAELLISLA

-59 ICTKIIKYGFFFFLV
+59 ICTKIIKYGFFFFLL
-74 YNLPTMIDM
+74 YNLPTMINM
-83 IAESF
+83 ITTSF
-88 KIAGLTAAGIDT
+88 KIAGLTAAGIDHQT
-100 QADFIMPS
+100 NFISPS
-108 ALLDKGFAAC
+108 ALLDKGFSAC

-199 LMVMYFLVGLV
+199 LMVMYFIVGLV

-225 GANGTA
+225 DANGAA
-231 QASTLAVMIKHSL
+231 QASTLSVMIKHSL

-271 AGGAIGTMAG
+271 AGGAIGSMTG
-281 LATGTAGKLG
+281 LATGTAAKLG

-296 GKLLGSNV
+296 GKLAASNFKNDFIQ
-304 ASSYRENG
+304 NG
-312 KLGQA
+312 YQPGNA
-317 LGKGSL
+317 LTSATL
-323 KTLGATLGSYAVNT
+323 KTLGATLGSYAVNS

-351 DNKANTPPKWFRNFE
+351 DNKANTPPKWFRDFE
-366 DNIDNNLRKS
+366 DAHFNN
-376 IDSNFG
+376 
-382 KAVNNSIGNAI
+382 
-393 SAKVAKANSEWIR
+393 
-406 SGENV
+406 
-411 QNFGSTEN
+411 
-419 AKKTSNKND
+419 KK
-428 YKF
+428 

>member
-1 MNLNSEGFLDGLL
+1 MNLNSDAFLDGLL
-14 SFFPNSSVAGFE
+14 NFFTLSSLNGFE
-26 HLLPYAVELLVSLA
+26 HLLPYAVELLISLA

-74 YNLPTMIDM
+74 YNMPTMIDM
-83 IAESF
+83 ITESF
-88 KIAGLTAAGIDT
+88 KIAGLTAAGIDA
-100 QADFIMPS
+100 QANFITPS
-108 ALLDKGFAAC
+108 ALLDKGFSAC
-118 GNVWESYSVTNTP
+118 GNVWKSYSVTNTP

-199 LMVMYFLVGLV
+199 LMVMYFIVGLV

-225 GANGTA
+225 DANGAA
-231 QASTLAVMIKHSL
+231 QASTLSVMIKHSL
-244 SMLTLGLIVWKVP
+244 SMLTLGLIVWKIP

-271 AGGAIGTMAG
+271 AGGAIGSMTG
-281 LATGTAGKLG
+281 LATAAAGKMG

-304 ASSYRENG
+304 ASSYRDNG
-312 KLGQA
+312 KIGQA

-323 KTLGATLGSYAVNT
+323 QTLGATLGSYAANT

-366 DNIDNNLRKS
+366 NNMESNLKGSIDNHV
-376 IDSNFG
+376 G
-382 KAVNNSIGNAI
+382 KAVNS
-393 SAKVAKANSEWIR
+393 SVANANSEWAR
-406 SGENV
+406 AGEKV
-411 QNFGSTEN
+411 RNFGNTED
-419 AKKTSNKND
+419 AEKTSNKSD

>member
-1 MNLNSEGFLDGLL
+1 MNLNSDAFLDGLL
-14 SFFPNSSVAGFE
+14 NFFTLSSLNGFE
-26 HLLPYAVELLVSLA
+26 HLLPYAVELLISLA

-74 YNLPTMIDM
+74 YNMPTMIDM
-83 IAESF
+83 ITESF
-88 KIAGLTAAGIDT
+88 KIAGLTAAGIDA
-100 QADFIMPS
+100 QANFITPS
-108 ALLDKGFAAC
+108 ALLDKGFSAC

-199 LMVMYFLVGLV
+199 LMVMYFIVGLV

-225 GANGTA
+225 DANGAA
-231 QASTLAVMIKHSL
+231 QASTLSVMIKHSL
-244 SMLTLGLIVWKVP
+244 SMLTLGLIVWKIP

-271 AGGAIGTMAG
+271 AGGAIGSMTG
-281 LATGTAGKLG
+281 LATAAAGKMG

-304 ASSYRENG
+304 ASSYRDNG
-312 KLGQA
+312 KIGQA

-323 KTLGATLGSYAVNT
+323 KTLGATLGSYAANT
-337 RIGKAATEGFNQYS
+337 RIGRAATEGFNQYS

-366 DNIDNNLRKS
+366 DNMESNLKGSIDNHV
-376 IDSNFG
+376 G
-382 KAVNNSIGNAI
+382 KAVNS
-393 SAKVAKANSEWIR
+393 SVANANSEWAR
-406 SGENV
+406 AGEKV
-411 QNFGSTEN
+411 RNFGNTED
-419 AKKTSNKND
+419 AEKTSNKSD

>member
-1 MNLNSEGFLDGLL
+1 MNLNSDAFLDGLL
-14 SFFPNSSVAGFE
+14 NFFTLSSLNGFE
-26 HLLPYAVELLVSLA
+26 HLLPYAVELLISLA

-51 DGQFKLSQ
+51 DGQFRLSQ

-74 YNLPTMIDM
+74 YNMPTMIDM
-83 IAESF
+83 ITESF
-88 KIAGLTAAGIDT
+88 KIAGLTAAGIDA
-100 QADFIMPS
+100 QANFITPS
-108 ALLDKGFAAC
+108 ALLDKGFSAC

-199 LMVMYFLVGLV
+199 LMVMYFIVGLV

-225 GANGTA
+225 DANGAA
-231 QASTLAVMIKHSL
+231 QASTLSVMIKHSL
-244 SMLTLGLIVWKVP
+244 SMLTLGLIVWKIP

-271 AGGAIGTMAG
+271 AGGAIGSMTG
-281 LATGTAGKLG
+281 LATAAAGKMG

-304 ASSYRENG
+304 ASSYRDNG
-312 KLGQA
+312 KIGQA

-323 KTLGATLGSYAVNT
+323 KTLGATLGSYAANT
-337 RIGKAATEGFNQYS
+337 RIGRAATEGFNQYS

-366 DNIDNNLRKS
+366 DNMENNLKGSIDNHV
-376 IDSNFG
+376 G
-382 KAVNNSIGNAI
+382 KAVNS
-393 SAKVAKANSEWIR
+393 SVANANSEWAR
-406 SGENV
+406 AGEKV
-411 QNFGSTEN
+411 RNFGNTED
-419 AKKTSNKND
+419 AEKTSNKSD